1 MSGVSELPVSHK
13 KTLEAE
19 GNEVEV
25 EVEVEVVRKT
35 SFNLNSSLSF
45 YDKITSMDSV
55 LHISQDITSEKET
68 SKQQIGQLDELNW
81 SRVDKKDNNKVS
93 IVKNDEGKTIS
104 EDMTLEDEKEK
115 EFETM
120 KKVNQSKGMK
130 KISCMDAI
138 RQAFEKGLNDPRV
151 TLPIDEHKDEI
162 LGRINRDRVTIIHG
176 ETGCGKSTRVP
187 VMLLEDA
194 DRRGIPCRMMVR

>member
-1 MSGVSELPVSHK
+1 MSGVNELPVSHK

-25 EVEVEVVRKT
+25 EVDVEVVRKT

-93 IVKNDEGKTIS
+93 IVKNGEGKTIS

-115 EFETM
+115 EFETR